1 MNIAHVLSHAS
12 ERFGGVPISTH
23 QLALRQACIGA
34 NPSLWSAGTR
44 QDRQEIV
51 EAGIPAHIFEIKSL
65 SSWRRCPDLT
75 AALNAASSQLDLF
88 HLHDLWAYPQYIAAR
103 TARKKNIPYILSP
116 HASLAPWRLR
126 DKRLKKAAYL
136 YACGNTVIRNA
147 TALHAVA
154 ANEIPDFRKAGYS
167 GPVFVTHN
175 GIDPDMFRHMPA
187 KEEGDVLW
195 PAVKGKR
202 VVLFLSRFSIEK
214 GLDLLI
220 PAWADIAGR
229 PSYADVLLV
238 LAGRDYRSY
247 GLKLRALIRQL
258 NLQDRVFFTGMV
270 RGCDKMTL
278 LARADIFVLPSYSE
292 GFSISLLENLAAGT
306 PSLITPGCNFPEAV
320 ASGAAI
326 CVDPKRD
333 SVRAGLNKFLDMST
347 QDLVEMGAKGRRLVL
362 EQYSVQ
368 TTARKMVAVYNA
380 ILGGHEIPLHPAPVE
395 LDAAGKA
402 VFLPDSTN
410 LTLGGNL
417 PHARIEHSK
426 GLDI

>member
-23 QLALRQACIGA
+23 HLAISQASIGA

-51 EAGIPAHIFEIKSL
+51 ETGIPAHIFEITSL

-247 GLKLRALIRQL
+247 GLELPRTDPAIEPARSRFLYRNGSGLRQ
-258 NLQDRVFFTGMV
+258 N
-270 RGCDKMTL
+270 
-278 LARADIFVLPSYSE
+278 
-292 GFSISLLENLAAGT
+292 
-306 PSLITPGCNFPEAV
+306 
-320 ASGAAI
+320 
-326 CVDPKRD
+326 
-333 SVRAGLNKFLDMST
+333 
-347 QDLVEMGAKGRRLVL
+347 
-362 EQYSVQ
+362 
-368 TTARKMVAVYNA
+368 
-380 ILGGHEIPLHPAPVE
+380 
-395 LDAAGKA
+395 DAAGARRHFRSSFVQRGVQHFAPGKPCSRHP
-402 VFLPDSTN
+402 LPDHAWLQFSGGSGLRRRN
-410 LTLGGNL
+410 LRRPKPRFGSGG
-417 PHARIEHSK
+417 AA
-426 GLDI
+426 